1 MRPRRPR
8 FALWLNQRGA
18 RRGLGPRLRAGFV
31 GELVESSARARTHG
45 SRGRRVWIGIR
56 KAAWCTHSLFSGLG
70 RLILGGD
77 WTRWGG
83 PGYYYLAR
91 CEQSEARDTDQ
102 IEETSEC
109 TCFAVILRLFI
120 PFL

>member
-1 MRPRRPR
+1 M
-8 FALWLNQRGA
+8 
-18 RRGLGPRLRAGFV
+18 
-31 GELVESSARARTHG
+31 GELVESSARAHARLARPACVDRNSEGSVVHSLTVLWPRTAY
-45 SRGRRVWIGIR
+45 SGRRLD
-56 KAAWCTHSLFSGLG
+56 TL
-70 RLILGGD
+70 
-77 WTRWGG
+77 GG

>member
-1 MRPRRPR
+1 MAEPAGRAARPRP
-8 FALWLNQRGA
+8 AAAG
-18 RRGLGPRLRAGFV
+18 GLCGRAGR
-31 GELVESSARARTHG
+31 VECARAHARLARPACVDRNSEGSVVHSLTVLWPRTAY
-45 SRGRRVWIGIR
+45 SGRRLD
-56 KAAWCTHSLFSGLG
+56 TL
-70 RLILGGD
+70 
-77 WTRWGG
+77 GG